1 MRIRAGRIFD
11 GERFHDASDVVI
23 EGGRIVGRYGAG
35 SADAHEVPEGAI
47 LVPGYVDLQV
57 NGGGGVMLNDDPTP
71 ATLRI
76 IARAHARAGSTTIL
90 PTLISGTRP
99 LLAATLAAGRDA
111 LTEGVPGVAGLH
123 LEGPFLA
130 RVRRGIHPEAAMT
143 VPTEADV
150 AALCAG
156 FPGVLLVTLA
166 PEVVAPEVVARLVGA
181 GVVVFAG
188 HTDADFGQV
197 RAGLEAGI
205 SGFTHLYNAMSPLT
219 GREPGVVGA
228 ALDSSTARA
237 GIIADG
243 LHVHAAAIRVALKC
257 LGPGRLFLVSDAM
270 ATAAS
275 EVTSFELYGQTITLT
290 DGRLTNQG
298 GTLAGAHLTMAEAVQ
313 TAVREVGV
321 SLTDALRMA
330 TLTPADAI
338 GCRDIGRIVK
348 GAKADLVALDR
359 ELAVVGVW
367 QGGERL
373 V

>member
-166 PEVVAPEVVARLVGA
+166 PEVVAPEVVARLVGV
-181 GVVVFAG
+181 GWWF
-188 HTDADFGQV
+188 
-197 RAGLEAGI
+197 LPGI
-205 SGFTHLYNAMSPLT
+205 RMRIL
-219 GREPGVVGA
+219 GR
-228 ALDSSTARA
+228 S
-237 GIIADG
+237 
-243 LHVHAAAIRVALKC
+243 
-257 LGPGRLFLVSDAM
+257 GPGWRRGSRG
-270 ATAAS
+270 S
-275 EVTSFELYGQTITLT
+275 
-290 DGRLTNQG
+290 
-298 GTLAGAHLTMAEAVQ
+298 
-313 TAVREVGV
+313 
-321 SLTDALRMA
+321 
-330 TLTPADAI
+330 
-338 GCRDIGRIVK
+338 RISIM
-348 GAKADLVALDR
+348 R
-359 ELAVVGVW
+359 CHH
-367 QGGERL
+367 
-373 V
+373 